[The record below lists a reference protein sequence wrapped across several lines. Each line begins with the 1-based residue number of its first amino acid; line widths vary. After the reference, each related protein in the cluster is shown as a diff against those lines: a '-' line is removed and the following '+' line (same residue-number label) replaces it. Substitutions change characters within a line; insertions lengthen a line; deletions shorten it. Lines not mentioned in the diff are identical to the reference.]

1 MIILGIDPALRNTGW
16 GIIRAHQNKLHYI
29 ACGSFSVKA
38 NLALEQRLLR
48 INMELAHIINQINPD
63 HVAIEE
69 TFMNKNAKT
78 CLLLGHARGA
88 ALLTVSLASIPVFE
102 YAARLVKKSVVG
114 VGKADKEQV
123 QQMVRYLLPS
133 AIIDSHD
140 AADALAIA
148 ICHSLHAKHAHLT
161 KALTT

>member
-16 GIIRAHQNKLHYI
+16 GVINYSQNKLSFI
-29 ACGSFSVKA
+29 ACGTLSIKST
-38 NLALEQRLLR
+38 LPLEERLLHIHQQLNAV
-48 INMELAHIINQINPD
+48 INCYKPD

-69 TFMNKNAKT
+69 TFVNKNAKSS
-78 CLLLGHARGA
+78 LLLGHARGVI
-88 ALLTVSLASIPVFE
+88 LLTVSLASIPVFE

-123 QQMVRYLLPS
+123 QQMVGYLLPG
-133 AIIDSHD
+133 ATINDYD

-148 ICHSLHAKHAHLT
+148 ICHSSHVKHTHLKET
-161 KALTT
+161 LTH